1 MKLIQGR
8 QGPRQQ
14 TAEGLLIFKHLTF
27 LIVAAVTLSACQK
40 APSSSVLPAGIGIYE
55 PQDVP
60 LIEKGR
66 LSQNERVRA
75 TTALFQALEDNYVL
89 WTFDPKLKKI
99 NPTKIAQSCIA
110 SEKAIPG
117 ASYRS
122 DFLDR
127 LKICIGDLNDSH
139 LNITTSMKRSL
150 LISPVG
156 ELVEIDGK
164 IIVASV
170 RQELLTHATTNNPQL
185 NGLDQVL
192 VPGAEL
198 LKIDNMQAAYAVHLT
213 EKYYSASTPAARR
226 AEAVSGFFN
235 RSFAFPKK
243 KTVLLDIL
251 VAGKRKSVEIP
262 WYYSS
267 AADLESDVL
276 LGELNIPDRRAL
288 NISSGQS
295 GFWPGDPI
303 YRADELVNTE
313 RFFVDENQQEDFITF
328 GFLKNNPQKCYM
340 KVHTFSLSNKKTY
353 KTDRLP
359 LEASMVMEQLL
370 LRCEAVGAELILDLN
385 YNGGG
390 DLMIASQFLGA
401 LLPETVD
408 AKVLRSFSTAK
419 NIWDVANVYRIW
431 TQEDESYRIQ
441 YETLSAAILKGKPTT
456 DWLVRTAGSE
466 ISGVFST
473 GKLTV
478 IVSPFCVSACDALV
492 TGLKAAHRG
501 TLIGTPANGTG
512 AGFLSVNRTSTL
524 YIDANNLFRIDIPNQ
539 LFSVVVND
547 SDKQSFAFNESYII
561 EGKPAQP
568 DIPYSLTLKD
578 ITNNFADLKE
588 KLGK

>member
-1 MKLIQGR
+1 M
-8 QGPRQQ
+8 
-14 TAEGLLIFKHLTF
+14 IFKHLIF
-27 LIVAAVTLSACQK
+27 LTAATVALSACHK
-40 APSSSVLPAGIGIYE
+40 APSSSGDALPAGIGIYE
-55 PQDVP
+55 PQDVS

-66 LSQNERVRA
+66 LSQKERVRA
-75 TTALFQALEDNYVL
+75 TTSLFQALEDNYVL
-89 WTFDPKLKKI
+89 WKFNLKLKKV
-99 NPTKIAQSCIA
+99 NPSKIAQDCIT
-110 SEKAIPG
+110 SERSISG
-117 ASYRS
+117 TSYRS

-127 LKICIGDLNDSH
+127 LKVCLGDLNDSH

-150 LISPVG
+150 LVSPIG
-156 ELVEIDGK
+156 ELIEIDGK
-164 IIVASV
+164 IIIASV
-170 RQELLTHATTNNPQL
+170 RRELLAHAITNNPQL
-185 NGLDQVL
+185 TGIEQLL
-192 VPGAEL
+192 VPGSEL
-198 LKIDNMQAAYAVHLT
+198 LKIDNMQAANAIHST
-213 EKYYSASTPAARR
+213 EKYYSSSTPEARR

-243 KTVLLDIL
+243 KTVLLDVL
-251 VAGKRKSVEIP
+251 SAGKRKAIEIP

-295 GFWPGDPI
+295 GFWMGDSI
-303 YRADELVNTE
+303 YQADELVNTE

-328 GFLKNNPQKCYM
+328 GFLKDNPQKCYM
-340 KVHTFSLSNKKTY
+340 KVHTFSLNNKKTY

-359 LEASMVMEQLL
+359 LDASMVMEQLL
-370 LRCEAVGAELILDLN
+370 LRCEATGAELILDLN
-385 YNGGG
+385 YNSGG
-390 DLMIASQFLGA
+390 DLMVASQLLGA
-401 LLPETVD
+401 LLPETAD
-408 AKVLRSFSTAK
+408 AKVLRSFSTAQ

-431 TQEDESYRIQ
+431 TQEDETYRLQ
-441 YETLSAAILKGKPTT
+441 YETLSKAILNGKPTT
-456 DWLVRTAGSE
+456 DWLVRSVGSE
-466 ISGVFST
+466 ISGVFSS

-492 TGLKAAHRG
+492 TGLKAARRG

-547 SDKQSFAFNESYII
+547 SDEPLMPFNESYII
-561 EGKPAQP
+561 EGKAAQP

-578 ITNNFADLKE
+578 ITDNFADLKKVLE
-588 KLGK
+588 K

>member
-1 MKLIQGR
+1 M
-8 QGPRQQ
+8 
-14 TAEGLLIFKHLTF
+14 IFKHLTF
-27 LIVAAVTLSACQK
+27 LVIAALALSACQK
-40 APSSSVLPAGIGIYE
+40 RPSSTSDALPAGIGIYE
-55 PQDVP
+55 PQDIP

-66 LSQNERVRA
+66 LAQSERVRA
-75 TTALFQALEDNYVL
+75 TMALFQVLKDNYVL
-89 WTFDPKLKKI
+89 WSFTSKLKKI
-99 NPTKIAQSCIA
+99 NPTRIAQSCIA
-110 SEKAIPG
+110 SEMAIDG

-139 LNITTSMKRSL
+139 LNLTTSMKRSL

-156 ELVEIDGK
+156 DLVEIDGK
-164 IIVASV
+164 ITIASI
-170 RQELLTHATTNNPQL
+170 RRELLTHAMTNNSQL
-185 NGLDQVL
+185 NDLEQIL

-198 LKIDNMQAAYAVHLT
+198 LKIDNMQAAHAIHLT
-213 EKYYSASTPAARR
+213 EKYYSSSTPEARR

-243 KTVLLDIL
+243 KTVLLDVL
-251 VAGKRKSVEIP
+251 TAGKRKSVEIP

-295 GFWPGDPI
+295 GFWQGDPI
-303 YRADELVNTE
+303 YRADELVNME
-313 RFFVDENQQEDFITF
+313 RFFVDENQQDDFITF

-340 KVHTFSLSNKKTY
+340 KVHTFSLNNKKTY
-353 KTDRLP
+353 KADKLP
-359 LEASMVMEQLL
+359 LEASMVIEQLL
-370 LRCEAVGAELILDLN
+370 LRCEAANAELILDLN
-385 YNGGG
+385 YNSGG
-390 DLMIASQFLGA
+390 DLMLSSQLLSA

-441 YETLSAAILKGKPTT
+441 YQTLSEAILNGKPTT
-456 DWLVRTAGSE
+456 DWLVRDVGSE
-466 ISGVFST
+466 ISGVFSS

-512 AGFLSVNRTSTL
+512 AGFLSVSRTSTL
-524 YIDANNLFRIDIPNQ
+524 YIDANNLIRLDIPNQ
-539 LFSVVVND
+539 LFSVVVKN
-547 SDKQSFAFNESYII
+547 SDEPTLPFNESYII
-561 EGKPAQP
+561 EGKAAQP

-578 ITNNFADLKE
+578 ITDNFADLKKVLE
-588 KLGK
+588 K